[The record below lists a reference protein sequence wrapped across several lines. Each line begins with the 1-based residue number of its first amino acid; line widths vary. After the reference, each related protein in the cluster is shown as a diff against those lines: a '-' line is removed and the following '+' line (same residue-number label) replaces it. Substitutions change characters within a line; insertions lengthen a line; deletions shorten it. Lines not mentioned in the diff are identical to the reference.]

1 MLFSGQALQL
11 QVTFVLC
18 ADHACENC
26 LCQGRTE
33 ERQTKQHQNFLAE
46 GKVGGASVA
55 CTVSLMFTFLPH
67 SCIP

>member
-1 MLFSGQALQL
+1 MLFSGQAL

-33 ERQTKQHQNFLAE
+33 EGQTKQSVWLKEHQNFLEE
-46 GKVGGASVA
+46 GKLGGVFVA
-55 CTVSLMFTFLPH
+55 CAVSHP
-67 SCIP
+67 I